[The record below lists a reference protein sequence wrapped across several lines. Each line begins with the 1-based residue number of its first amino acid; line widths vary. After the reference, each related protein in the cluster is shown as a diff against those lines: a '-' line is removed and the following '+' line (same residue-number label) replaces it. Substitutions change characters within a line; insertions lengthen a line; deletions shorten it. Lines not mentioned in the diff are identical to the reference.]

1 MSARA
6 PNSRAPAALA
16 RLDPAFAAIVRKAP
30 KPQTLSSITAFH
42 YLARAILY
50 QQLATAAANT
60 IYGRLVASFER
71 RPFPSPA
78 DLAGASTEL
87 LRAAGVSSQ
96 KERYLRDLARH
107 FADGHISPHRLVRL
121 DDDQVREEV
130 TQVLGIGRWTA
141 DVFLLF
147 WLARP
152 DVLPADDLGIQKGV
166 QILLDLPELP
176 SAAQVSEI
184 GERWAPYRSTAAWYL
199 WRVVDGER

>member
-1 MSARA
+1 MSPRRPDSSA
-6 PNSRAPAALA
+6 PSALA
-16 RLDPAFAAIVRKAP
+16 RLDPAFAPIVRSAP
-30 KPQTLSSITAFH
+30 RPQALSSITAFH

-60 IYGRLVASFER
+60 IYRRLVASFER

-78 DLAGASTEL
+78 DLATAPTEL
-87 LRAAGVSSQ
+87 YRAAGVSRQ

-107 FADGHISPHRLVRL
+107 FADGHISAQRLVRL

-130 TQVLGIGRWTA
+130 TRVLGIGRWTA
-141 DVFLLF
+141 EVFLLF

-166 QILLDLPELP
+166 QTLLDLPELP
-176 SAAQVSEI
+176 NAVEVSEI

-199 WRVVDGER
+199 WRLVDSG